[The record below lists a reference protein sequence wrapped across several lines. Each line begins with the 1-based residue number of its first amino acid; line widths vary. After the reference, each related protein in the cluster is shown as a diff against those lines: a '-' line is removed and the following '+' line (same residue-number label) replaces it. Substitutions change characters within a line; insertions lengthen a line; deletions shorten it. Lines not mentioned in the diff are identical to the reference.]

1 MSQATILDVARKAG
15 VSPSTVT
22 HALNGKRP
30 VSDETK
36 GRIQKA
42 IKELGYVANH
52 SASHMRSGKSGI
64 IGCYAADI
72 TENFVNQIV
81 RGIERSLIGSDFSL
95 LFASGVELG
104 YDSDVA
110 FNYFC
115 RYDIDGLLLCNHLT
129 TDRNTIGQFSR
140 HSIPVVSINREISGI
155 PSIIPDNYSGGRQA
169 AEHLVSS
176 GMQHPAMIKGP
187 TDRDSSIQR
196 ELGFRDR
203 LGALGMELPDELCL
217 AGDYTFKHG
226 YYSAKKI
233 LEIARKIDGIFC
245 ANDFIA
251 AGAITAVTE
260 KGLRVPEDLLILGFD
275 NRDFSEFWPIS
286 ISTFE
291 QPLQEMG
298 FIGAG
303 MLRSIIDRG
312 ESGTIPSG
320 TKLQSRLIV
329 RESTSRRCI

>member
-1 MSQATILDVARKAG
+1 MGQVTILDVARKAG

-36 GRIQKA
+36 GRIQEV
-42 IKELGYVANH
+42 IKELGYVASH
-52 SASHMRSGKSGI
+52 SASHLRGGKSGI

-72 TENFVNQIV
+72 TESFVNQIV
-81 RGIERSLIGSDFSL
+81 RGIERSLIGSGCSL
-95 LFASGVELG
+95 LFVSGVELG
-104 YDSDVA
+104 DGPEAA
-110 FNYFC
+110 FNYF
-115 RYDIDGLLLCNHLT
+115 RKYDIDGLLLCNHLT
-129 TDRNTIGQFSR
+129 IDRNTIGLFSKN
-140 HSIPVVSINREISGI
+140 SIPVVSINRDISGI

-187 TDRDSSIQR
+187 YNRDSSIQR
-196 ELGFRDR
+196 ERGFRDR
-203 LGALGMELPDELCL
+203 LNELGIELPKDMSIC
-217 AGDYTFKHG
+217 GDYTFKHG
-226 YYSAKKI
+226 YEAAKAI
-233 LEIARKIDGIFC
+233 LKNPRKADGIFC

-251 AGAITAVTE
+251 AGAMSAVIE
-260 KGLRVPEDLLILGFD
+260 SGMKVPEEMMILGFD

-303 MLRSIIDRG
+303 MLRSMIDG
-312 ESGTIPSG
+312 GTNTIDG
-320 TKLQSRLIV
+320 NETKLQSRLIV
-329 RESTSRRCI
+329 RKSTSRA